1 MGPEAALSRHAEFT
15 GDQLTSKMTLDMA
28 NILVLIQD
36 LSSVVARLNELRSEG
51 NSDAEI
57 ERQILHT
64 DLFFE
69 LAELNQTIE
78 INERLAQVIGAESRL
93 DAVGRFTDAISTE
106 SHPGYR
112 QYLVSVL
119 KDGEFESEGQL
130 QHLQTGEPLYFQIRG
145 RIDRRGEYV
154 YGVSVLA
161 EITEQVELRKEV
173 ERSESRMQMA
183 IEAGQAGIWE
193 VDIPTMTFQGDRTY
207 YELLGQPMGCL
218 DGPVS
223 NIRSQVHPDD
233 FEESVKL
240 TSGVLCGELAN
251 LNRKVRLRLPSGR
264 YRWFRL
270 RLKATQFDDDGKPV
284 KAIGTLTDVHDEECT
299 DRLLRLER
307 DVLGKRGS
315 LLDLLKILAVGIEK
329 EWDECRCIVTKFDS
343 ETKEI
348 SHCVAPTLGEFARRQ
363 LVGLCINEL
372 RENCRKAIDS
382 KESICWKW
390 ENPHGGEEDCPEYL
404 KSNCEYTTSSPIFV
418 GEEIQGVACI
428 LHAKQPSE
436 AEAALVRRLAQT
448 MQFLFER
455 QFHADKKTEFE
466 AKVLTEDRLDSL
478 GKLAGGIAHDFNNL
492 LTVMMSHTELIESC
506 TNDSEIRGSTE
517 QISEAA
523 RMAAKLC
530 RKMLTYAGES
540 HVELCNFDMTEIASS
555 VVEMVRHST
564 AAGHEFR
571 TNYAGS
577 LPPITGDKP
586 MVSQLILN
594 LLTNAV
600 EATPQPG
607 LITVET
613 GQCNL
618 ERSDFS
624 ELYFTDE
631 LTPGDYVFVR
641 VVDCGRGMTPEITER
656 IFDPFFTTKKT
667 GSGLGLATV
676 IGAVRRHAG
685 CLALESELN
694 VGTSITAYLPVAGAI
709 VVPNDERKRVA
720 IVDDD
725 NAVRMAL
732 EKILIRQGY
741 DVVSMASGEE
751 ALQRVHELGQCDL
764 LVLDQQMPGMNGM
777 ETFVEL
783 RKQLRALPVCF
794 VSGYKLP
801 SEVSNLVRVDKKCEA
816 LLKPFSSKAID
827 KTMKSLI
834 GEV

>member
-1 MGPEAALSRHAEFT
+1 
-15 GDQLTSKMTLDMA
+15 MA
-28 NILVLIQD
+28 NILVLIRD
-36 LSSVVARLNELRSEG
+36 LSGVVARLNELRSEG

-57 ERQILHT
+57 ERRILET

-69 LAELNQTIE
+69 LVELSLSIE
-78 INERLAQVIGAESRL
+78 INERLAQVIGAESML
-93 DAVGRFTDAISTE
+93 DAVERFRDAMSTG
-106 SHPGYR
+106 SHPDYR
-112 QYLVSVL
+112 KYFVSVF
-119 KDGEFESEGQL
+119 KDDEFETEGQL
-130 QHLQTGEPLYFQIRG
+130 QHLQTGEPLYFQIRS
-145 RIDRRGEYV
+145 RTDRRGEYV

-161 EITEQVELRKEV
+161 EITEQVALRKKV

-207 YELLGQPMGCL
+207 YELLDQPMACL

-233 FEESVKL
+233 FEGTVKL
-240 TSGVLCGELAN
+240 TTAVMSGELAN
-251 LNRKVRLRLPSGR
+251 LNRKVRLRQKSGR
-264 YRWFRL
+264 HRWYQL
-270 RLKATQFDDDGKPV
+270 RLKATQFGDDGKPV
-284 KAIGTLTDVHDEECT
+284 KAIGTLTDVHDDECT

-307 DVLGKRGS
+307 DVLGKQGP
-315 LLDLLKILAVGIEK
+315 LLDLLEILANGIEK
-329 EWDECRCIVTKFDS
+329 EWDGCRCIVLKFDN
-343 ETKEI
+343 ETKNVNECI
-348 SHCVAPTLGEFARRQ
+348 APTLDEFMRNQ
-363 LVGLCINEL
+363 LMGLAVNEL
-372 RENCRKAIDS
+372 RDQCRKAIET

-390 ENPHGGEEDCPEYL
+390 DNPYDDDENCPEYL
-404 KSNCEYTTSSPIFV
+404 KSICEYTTSTPIFV
-418 GEEIQGVACI
+418 DGGIQGFVCI
-428 LHAKQPSE
+428 LHAEQPSE
-436 AEAALVRRLAQT
+436 PEAALVQRLAQT

-455 QFHADKKTEFE
+455 QFHTDKKAEFE
-466 AKVLTEDRLDSL
+466 AKVLIEDRLDSL

-492 LTVMMSHTELIESC
+492 LTVMLSHTELIESC
-506 TNDSEIRGSTE
+506 SSDSEIRDSTE

-540 HVELCNFDMTEIASS
+540 HVELCDFDMTEIASS
-555 VVEMVRHST
+555 VVEMVRRST
-564 AAGHEFR
+564 AAGHKFR
-571 TNYAGS
+571 TNYAAS
-577 LPPITGDKP
+577 LPPITGDKS

-607 LITVET
+607 RIIVET
-613 GQCNL
+613 GHCNL

-641 VVDCGRGMTPEITER
+641 VIDYGCGMSPEVTQR

-667 GSGLGLATV
+667 GNGLGLATV

-685 CLALESELN
+685 CLALESELD
-694 VGTSITAYLPVAGAI
+694 VGTTITAYLPATGVVVA
-709 VVPNDERKRVA
+709 PSDERKRVA

-725 NAVRMAL
+725 KAVRIAL
-732 EKILIRQGY
+732 EKLLIRQGY

-751 ALQRVHELGQCDL
+751 ALKRVHELGQCDL

-783 RKQLRALPVCF
+783 RKQLRAIPVCF

-801 SEVSNLVRVDKKCEA
+801 PEVSNLVRVDKKCDA
-816 LLKPFSSKAID
+816 ILKPFSSQVIN
-827 KTMKSLI
+827 KTMKGLI
-834 GEV
+834 GAV